1 METIRTF
8 LPALLAETPA
18 PAFLMSVA
26 KPLVSFA
33 AFVPYAAFVSGKLE
47 KDAAY
52 YNLNPQK
59 WSGIFLAFGAAALLA
74 VLLVPTWLAGFPL
87 MLTLM
92 VVPCAW
98 YMKFRNKALE
108 GTKAKP
114 LSVLS
119 IDFAKMAAE
128 RRAKSAM
135 AGATLRFQK
144 KDRSDHPVPD
154 RKDPGFE
161 TYGALEALLLAGADA
176 RASRIEVALSKQ
188 GAQVQHLIDSV
199 RFKRDPI
206 AGELATRVVDLLKNY
221 AGLDPAERRKFQ
233 RDVLAFVRDGNRR
246 LATVTSV
253 GSMQGEAIRIDFD
266 REKQL
271 TIAADKLGAGEA
283 QLKPLV
289 DALFTD
295 PRGVVL
301 VGARPGQG
309 LTTACYAMLGR
320 HDSLTSNV
328 KTLERKHERI
338 VEGVE
343 HADFNPSQSD
353 YATQLQTI
361 VRRGPDVVFMS
372 EAGEPGVGK
381 VVCGANARDT
391 LFYVALP
398 TDSVPDMM
406 AAWVKAVGDPKS
418 AAETLRAVVAQ
429 RLVRKVCLTC
439 RAQYAAGP
447 AEQKMLAIPSGKQ
460 VQLYK
465 QSGKVLVKDQPVDC
479 PTCKG
484 TGFLGVTGALEVLVL
499 DDEARRLLASGDA
512 KAAYMQARRAHK
524 SLSLQEAAL
533 MKVRAGETSLDEV
546 RRVFAPPAAAAA
558 PAAGAAPKAPAPA
571 AAPKKS

>member
-59 WSGIFLAFGAAALLA
+59 WSGIFLAFGAAAVLA

-87 MLTLM
+87 MLALM

-188 GAQVQHLIDSV
+188 GAQVQHVIDSV

-206 AGELATRVVDLLKNY
+206 AGELATRVVDLLKNF
-221 AGLDPAERRKFQ
+221 AGLDAAERRKFQ
-233 RDVLAFVRDGNRR
+233 RDVLAFVRDGNRC

-343 HADFNPSQSD
+343 HADFDPSKSD

-361 VRRGPDVVFMS
+361 VRRGPDIVFVAD
-372 EAGEPGVGK
+372 AGEPGVGK
-381 VVCGANARDT
+381 VVCGANARNT

-398 TDSVPDMM
+398 SDSVPDMM

-484 TGFLGVTGALEVLVL
+484 TGFLGVSGALEVLVL
-499 DDEARRLLASGDA
+499 DDEARRLLASGDV